1 MDDWKKINRF
11 LQVCLD
17 IAEWHDKKGEE
28 DRDWQGGE
36 MTEGIGLGYKAMTSY
51 LRNGVQEVVKLQDKY
66 HTTKE
71 RQLWVESNAKS
82 KIEFLAELFGEED
95 PEEFSDKVK
104 IKFRQ
109 AAREAI
115 DEQER
120 EWAGEQ

>member
-1 MDDWKKINRF
+1 MEDWKKINRF
-11 LQVCLD
+11 LQICLD
-17 IAEWHDKKGEE
+17 IAEWYDKKGEE
-28 DRDWQGGE
+28 DNGWQGDE
-36 MTEGIGLGYKAMTSY
+36 MTGGIGLGYKAMTSY

-71 RQLWVESNAKS
+71 RQRWAEASIKS
-82 KIEFLAELFGEED
+82 KAEFLMELFGEED

-104 IKFRQ
+104 SRFRK

-120 EWAGEQ
+120 EWEGG